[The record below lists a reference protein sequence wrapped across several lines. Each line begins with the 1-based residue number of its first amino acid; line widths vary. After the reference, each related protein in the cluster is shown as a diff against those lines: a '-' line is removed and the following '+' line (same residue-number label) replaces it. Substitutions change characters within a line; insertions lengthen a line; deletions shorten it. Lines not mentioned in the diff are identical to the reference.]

1 MHEQNYP
8 LWVVMNMYLI
18 ITEVNCGAVD
28 DDDSVCHGYYILI
41 FFVSIYPLIRL
52 VYRWLSHLFC

>member
-1 MHEQNYP
+1 MNRTILYG
-8 LWVVMNMYLI
+8 VVMNMYLI

-41 FFVSIYPLIRL
+41 FFSYPYTL
-52 VYRWLSHLFC
+52 